1 MSYCRVWVGV
11 TVRGTSHLRSQSL
24 PRSHI
29 VGILNIHFNSTA
41 RLHPRAFST
50 LSRNKQLHTSSSG
63 RQRRHLPPCTPMA
76 ASVAALTTDS
86 AMRQRTAAGSTASTS
101 SSASSVPSPAN
112 NVKATR
118 SHSTHSTSS
127 TSNHGH
133 SHSHSPFGSHS
144 HTHSHSGDSEEAA
157 ALAAA
162 FSGSN
167 DRGSR
172 IILWGLASNVALT
185 AAKGV
190 GGVMLHSAS
199 LLADAGHSL
208 SDLLGDIVVLFSWRL
223 SRRPASR
230 AFQYGYGNIRI
241 SIQCLCCDADDF
253 V

>member
-1 MSYCRVWVGV
+1 MHALQLCFP
-11 TVRGTSHLRSQSL
+11 LLFPL
-24 PRSHI
+24 PRRHASMSLCRI
-29 VGILNIHFNSTA
+29 LTRRRLGILLQHTVHCRSSTSRSSVVNSTINTP
-41 RLHPRAFST
+41 LRAFPIH
-50 LSRNKQLHTSSSG
+50 LSRKSLQSNTSF
-63 RQRRHLPPCTPMA
+63 TMA
-76 ASVAALTTDS
+76 FSVAAMTTDS
-86 AMRQRTAAGSTASTS
+86 ALRQRAKGAAFSVSAGAAPSTHAYSTRS
-101 SSASSVPSPAN
+101 SS
-112 NVKATR
+112 
-118 SHSTHSTSS
+118 
-127 TSNHGH
+127 SNGSH
-133 SHSHSPFGSHS
+133 SHSHSHS

-172 IILWGLASNVALT
+172 IILLGLASNVALT

-230 AFQYGYGNIRI
+230 AFQYGYGA
-241 SIQCLCCDADDF
+241 SALLQDEYEAEKL